1 MKNYSI
7 IKVKSKKIIKL
18 SGNLATSLS
27 SSNNSLPSRNKKHKW
42 NRKKTNY

>member
-27 SSNNSLPSRNKKHKW
+27 SLNSNLPSRNKKLKW
-42 NRKKTNY
+42 NRKKINY

>member
-1 MKNYSI
+1 MKNSNT
-7 IKVKSKKIIKL
+7 IKVKFKKIIKL